1 MACDPNE
8 LRHVPLFALLDEEEA
23 AVLAGQVE
31 MKKFAPRQRI
41 YKIGEPGGQAYV
53 MMSGRAYGPVATTSP
68 EASNG
73 FAPLEWMTYRWW
85 TTVAPADTIAL
96 TGQYFVADSSMERLT
111 AVTLTAGPSTTCTRS
126 IRVKTWG
133 YSSR

>member
-41 YKIGEPGGQAYV
+41 YKIGEAGGQAYV
-53 MMSGRAYGPVATTSP
+53 MMSGRV
-68 EASNG
+68 
-73 FAPLEWMTYRWW
+73 
-85 TTVAPADTIAL
+85 
-96 TGQYFVADSSMERLT
+96 
-111 AVTLTAGPSTTCTRS
+111 
-126 IRVKTWG
+126 RVL
-133 YSSR
+133 SLIHI